1 MDKQMFLKTLAEK
14 LQGLPQSDIKKS
26 LEYYSEI
33 IDDRMEDGA
42 SEEEAVGAMESPEET
57 ARQIL
62 MEMSLP
68 KVVKAKVRPL
78 HPLKPWELVLL
89 ILGSPVWFPLLLTAA
104 LLFLVAYLLIWVLI
118 VTLYAVDISF
128 FAGALAGIVQAG
140 ISLATLGSVQALFYA
155 GAGLVCFGIGL
166 LLLLVFNRLSKKLV
180 ILSQKFVLWAKSRF
194 VRKGESM

>member
-89 ILGSPVWFPLLLTAA
+89 ILGSPVWFRLLLTA
-104 LLFLVAYLLIWVLI
+104 
-118 VTLYAVDISF
+118 
-128 FAGALAGIVQAG
+128 
-140 ISLATLGSVQALFYA
+140 
-155 GAGLVCFGIGL
+155 GL
-166 LLLLVFNRLSKKLV
+166 LC
-180 ILSQKFVLWAKSRF
+180 
-194 VRKGESM
+194 